1 MSIHTV
7 DTSTVSTQTRFAE
20 RGREVWRGLL
30 IGLIP
35 LGLLAIMVLA
45 TVLLTALA
53 RLLFTDAGFYAQQ
66 QAAVIV
72 LIAGLILSIAAFGL
86 AVWRVLRHVA
96 LWQLIEAK
104 ARANAA
110 LWALGASALVIVV
123 PVLLALLLPQH
134 PYP

>member
-1 MSIHTV
+1 MSTHLV
-7 DTSTVSTQTRFAE
+7 DEHTVSTQTRFDE
-20 RGREVWRGLL
+20 RGKEAWRGLL

-35 LGLLAIMVLA
+35 LGALAAFVLV

-66 QAAVIV
+66 QASVIV
-72 LIAGLILSIAAFGL
+72 LIVGLILSVAGFGL

-104 ARANAA
+104 TRANAA
-110 LWALGASALVIVV
+110 LWTLGASALVIVI
-123 PVLLALLLPQH
+123 PVLLAFLLPQH
-134 PYP
+134 PFP